1 MRFLVKGNY
10 FVTFDYYKELLFVNF
25 SGTAPLQQMLPA
37 WCACIYIAEV
47 SVRKTKLLGIFFLH
61 NTYEA
66 ALS

>member
-37 WCACIYIAEV
+37 
-47 SVRKTKLLGIFFLH
+47 
-61 NTYEA
+61 
-66 ALS
+66 